1 MNRRYISTLALAF
14 ASSVIAFTAHAADVK
29 NIVIVR
35 GALADGSGW
44 RKATEI
50 LESRGFH
57 VTIVQQP
64 ITSLA
69 DDVAAT
75 ERILDLQDGPS
86 LLVGHSYGGMVIT
99 EAGNRPDV
107 AGLVYVAAFQPNK
120 GESLFDLASS
130 KPPAGK
136 NIQETSDGKYL
147 YLDPHAFAEDF
158 AADLPKPEASF
169 MARSQVFASKEAFAA
184 KVDDPAWKTKMSWT
198 VVATEDR
205 SIHPDLERT
214 MAKRAGSTVTEIKSS
229 HAVFASHPQEVA
241 DIIAEAAGKAGR

>member
-1 MNRRYISTLALAF
+1 MNRRYIITLALAF
-14 ASSVIAFTAHAADVK
+14 ASSVIAFAAHAADVK

-107 AGLVYVAAFQPNK
+107 AGLVYVAAFQPTRAKACSTSRVRNHRPARTSRK
-120 GESLFDLASS
+120 RQTASIS
-130 KPPAGK
+130 TWTRMPSPKILQLICP
-136 NIQETSDGKYL
+136 S
-147 YLDPHAFAEDF
+147 
-158 AADLPKPEASF
+158 PKPASWQGRRF
-169 MARSQVFASKEAFAA
+169 SLLRKRSQQ
-184 KVDDPAWKTKMSWT
+184 
-198 VVATEDR
+198 R
-205 SIHPDLERT
+205 STIR
-214 MAKRAGSTVTEIKSS
+214 R
-229 HAVFASHPQEVA
+229 
-241 DIIAEAAGKAGR
+241 GRRK

>member
-14 ASSVIAFTAHAADVK
+14 ASSVIAFAAHAADVK

-35 GALADGSGW
+35 GAFTDGSGW

-50 LESRGFH
+50 LERRGFH

-75 ERILDLQDGPS
+75 KRILDLQDGPS

-136 NIQETSDGKYL
+136 KIKETMDGKYL
-147 YLDPHAFAEDF
+147 YLDPHAFADDF
-158 AADLPKPEASF
+158 AADLPEAEANF

-184 KVDDPAWKTKMSWT
+184 KVGDPAWKTKMSWSII
-198 VVATEDR
+198 ATEDR
-205 SIHPDLERT
+205 SIRT
-214 MAKRAGSTVTEIKSS
+214 SSGKWRSVPASTVTEIKSS

-241 DIIAEAAGKAGR
+241 DIIANAAGKVDR